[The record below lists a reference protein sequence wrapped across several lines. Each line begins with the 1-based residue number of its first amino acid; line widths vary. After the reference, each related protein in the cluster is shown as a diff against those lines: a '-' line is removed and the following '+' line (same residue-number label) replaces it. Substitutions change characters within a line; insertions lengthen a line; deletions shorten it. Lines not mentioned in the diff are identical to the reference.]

1 MGALLNWALGLSLH
15 FSPYSWASTS
25 ALWAGWPM
33 ARLPTPSSSPRQ
45 TVGTARWAWSAWAP
59 GRTSRSAGTPTA
71 SACEVRPPLSPLASV
86 SPLTHSLTVLPSL
99 QTWPA
104 DAAMASWAMGP
115 ACAMGSCWMYWPLLP
130 TSPSSMG
137 YPGARGVVQWGS
149 LWREPTHNPVS
160 HHPQMLLGYAN
171 ATPRGLEFLDFL
183 DDERTYKTLF
193 VPVDEGFT
201 DNTVTG
207 SVGSTG
213 PDSARCAWST
223 TAVLC
228 PQTLS
233 GPDLELHAS
242 NTTFLSTNASQGALL
257 PAHSGLSLII
267 GNLGPGNSSRAPEV
281 SLEVAPALLAQPSLI
296 ITGPDSSLPTGP
308 RGRCGQPRHRV
319 GHPGLQ
325 WHHPHSGQPPAGA
338 PAGRE
343 LSVDRRGGVRG
354 LLRPG
359 PSRSPCLQRAVV
371 APEAPPVAVGVGAVV
386 AAGAVLGLVAGALY
400 FRGRSRSTGFGFS
413 AFQVAGQGAEG
424 GVGSGPARLLRS
436 HNSPA
441 FLGRRCCC

>member
-1 MGALLNWALGLSLH
+1 MGALLNWALGLSLR

-33 ARLPTPSSSPRQ
+33 ARLPTLSSSPRQ

-115 ACAMGSCWMYWPLLP
+115 ACAMGSCWMYWPLPP

-137 YPGARGVVQWGS
+137 YPGARGVVQRGS

-193 VPVDEGFT
+193 VPVDEAFT

-213 PDSARCAWST
+213 PDSACCAWST

-242 NTTFLSTNASQGALL
+242 NTTFLSANASQGALL
-257 PAHSGLSLII
+257 PAHSGLSLVI

-281 SLEVAPALLAQPSLI
+281 SLEVAPALLVS
-296 ITGPDSSLPTGP
+296 
-308 RGRCGQPRHRV
+308 
-319 GHPGLQ
+319 
-325 WHHPHSGQPPAGA
+325 PH
-338 PAGRE
+338 
-343 LSVDRRGGVRG
+343 
-354 LLRPG
+354 
-359 PSRSPCLQRAVV
+359 
-371 APEAPPVAVGVGAVV
+371 
-386 AAGAVLGLVAGALY
+386 
-400 FRGRSRSTGFGFS
+400 
-413 AFQVAGQGAEG
+413 
-424 GVGSGPARLLRS
+424 
-436 HNSPA
+436 
-441 FLGRRCCC
+441 